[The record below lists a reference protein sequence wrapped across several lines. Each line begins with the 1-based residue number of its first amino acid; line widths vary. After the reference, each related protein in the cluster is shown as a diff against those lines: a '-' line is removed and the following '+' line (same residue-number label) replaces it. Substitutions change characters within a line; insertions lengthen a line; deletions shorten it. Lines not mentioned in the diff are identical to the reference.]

1 MFDIDKVI
9 NETNK
14 KLIYGEKPKLPEK
27 LSNVYLKKIDDDAFV
42 SESFNQAE
50 RQIINA
56 LNKIIDYLEWENKLI

>member
-14 KLIYGEKPKLPEK
+14 KLIYGKKPKLPEK

-56 LNKIIDYLEWENKLI
+56 LNKIIDYLEWENK

>member
-42 SESFNQAE
+42 SGSFNQAE

-56 LNKIIDYLEWENKLI
+56 LNKIIDYLEWENK

>member
-56 LNKIIDYLEWENKLI
+56 LNKIIDYLEWENN

>member
-27 LSNVYLKKIDDDAFV
+27 LSNVYLKKIDDDAFASV
-42 SESFNQAE
+42 SFNQAE

-56 LNKIIDYLEWENKLI
+56 LNKIIDYLEWENK

>member
-14 KLIYGEKPKLPEK
+14 KLIYGEKPKLPKK

-56 LNKIIDYLEWENKLI
+56 LNKIIDYLEWENK

>member
-27 LSNVYLKKIDDDAFV
+27 LSNVYLKKIDDDAFI
-42 SESFNQAE
+42 SGSFNQAE
-50 RQIINA
+50 RKIINA
-56 LNKIIDYLEWENKLI
+56 LNKIIDYLEWENK

>member
-27 LSNVYLKKIDDDAFV
+27 LSNVYLKKINDDAFV

-56 LNKIIDYLEWENKLI
+56 LNKIIDYLEWENK

>member
-14 KLIYGEKPKLPEK
+14 KLIYGGKPKLPEK

-56 LNKIIDYLEWENKLI
+56 LNKIIDYLEWENK

>member
-42 SESFNQAE
+42 SERFNQAE

-56 LNKIIDYLEWENKLI
+56 LNKIIDYLEWENK